1 MGVRHKRLGEAVLTS
16 THILFFLGRNKKN
29 NVYPCK
35 PHFYYIKV
43 WFKGG
48 GYIGMFFCDELKKA
62 SALFKFTT
70 KHVVVYIILT

>member
-1 MGVRHKRLGEAVLTS
+1 MFVINASARRFLQVPTS
-16 THILFFLGRNKKN
+16 FFFLGRNKKN